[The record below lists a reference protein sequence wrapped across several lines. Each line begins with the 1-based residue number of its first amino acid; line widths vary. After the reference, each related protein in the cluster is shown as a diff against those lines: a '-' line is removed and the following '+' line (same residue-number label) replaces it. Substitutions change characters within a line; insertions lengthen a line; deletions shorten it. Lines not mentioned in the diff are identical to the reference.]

1 MGMFDL
7 TPEMVPYQQQQQDTQ
22 AGLAAGALGPVGNI
36 ISAANVGGNMI
47 GRGIGGALG
56 YQNPMMQQAQRLQ
69 MAMRDT
75 DGSGIDYGKD
85 PVSYMNLAAKNLF
98 KYGLY
103 DQGMSVTDK
112 VKELAQSQQAMAT
125 TAATNLSTS
134 QKASAV
140 QRINEINQAFSM
152 GPNGYNQ
159 KGAIAAMMRDPNPE
173 VQARGINLAKEQQ
186 SLDIGKLVPR
196 QPGTDLVDSETR
208 QVVGGDTGE
217 YKAVSWPGEQE
228 SETERRWLTDLSQ
241 IARQRQLTQRESII
255 ARQAFSDYGKMN
267 AGMQGIV
274 DRNIDPSLNP
284 NNWGQQNSASQNG
297 PQPAPPNAAPV
308 GPGAGRTSPS
318 SVTLPSGIK
327 QEAPGKY
334 QGAAGQTLLDNDV
347 RTFSEHIRQ
356 ANIPQTDIA
365 MREVT
370 GILDKY
376 KDNPDALP
384 GVGYVKNLPDG
395 TVLGTAARFF
405 MTEEGKDV
413 KSKIQNAIAQ
423 VMRSDIGATQT
434 VQEASRELT
443 RFLYS
448 TSSNARDFFNGWR
461 NFTESYNGGKGNIIS
476 GTAPE
481 VLQRYEQQSKNTK
494 ARGYGSSA
502 MDLSP
507 IPVVKIKP
515 VQDLTNQPIVKP
527 YNPNGGGSSL
537 DFQDQS
543 NTWEDGDYLYRKLP
557 DGTIQRKKK

>member
-47 GRGIGGALG
+47 GRGVAGGLG
-56 YQNPMMQQAQRLQ
+56 YQNPMMVRAKKLQAAYQ
-69 MAMRDT
+69 DT
-75 DGSGIDYGKD
+75 QSNAPDFTVD
-85 PVSYMNLAAKNLF
+85 PVGHFQAITKNLI

-103 DQGMSVTDK
+103 DEAMQAASK
-112 VKELAQSQQAMAT
+112 VKELSQASQEQAAAGKTNFETKQQQEAQQQI
-125 TAATNLSTS
+125 SG
-134 QKASAV
+134 
-140 QRINEINQAFSM
+140 I
-152 GPNGYNQ
+152 
-159 KGAIAAMMRDPNPE
+159 
-173 VQARGINLAKEQQ
+173 VQASKGDMQAASDAMLQHANPFVRKAGQEIVDNKYMVVA
-186 SLDIGKLVPR
+186 
-196 QPGTDLVDSETR
+196 PGSTILSKRTGQMLEDNK
-208 QVVGGDTGE
+208 GE

-241 IARQRQLTQRESII
+241 IAQQRPLTPREQIT
-255 ARQAFSDYGKMN
+255 ARQAFRDYGKMN

-274 DRNIDPSLNP
+274 DRSIDPALNP
-284 NNWGQQNSASQNG
+284 DNWGQSKST
-297 PQPAPPNAAPV
+297 PAPAEPAATTPV
-308 GPGAGRTSPS
+308 GIAGRTAPS

-334 QGAAGQTLLDNDV
+334 QGAAGQVLLDNDV
-347 RTFSEHIRQ
+347 RTFSEHVRQ

-370 GILDKY
+370 GILNKY

-384 GVGYVKNLPDG
+384 GVGYAKNLPDG
-395 TVLGTAARFF
+395 TVMGTAARFF
-405 MTEEGKDV
+405 LTEEGKDV

-448 TSSNARDFFNGWR
+448 PSSSARDFFNGWR
-461 NFTESYNGGKGNIIS
+461 NFTESYNGGKGNIVS

-537 DFQDQS
+537 DIQDQS